1 MLKFNVQSE
10 GKIETLEG
18 TFVAVDPISKLI
30 VIGLLIS
37 RTSSLLLIISLENE
51 ESFSIVFPGQISSM
65 EGELTGQVSDDESIL
80 NMKSVCS
87 SLLNFYLIFAF
98 SLSLSL
104 HLSSPPSAPFL
115 CLPFSVSLA
124 LCPLLV

>member
-87 SLLNFYLIFAF
+87 SLLNFYLIFA
-98 SLSLSL
+98 SLCLSPFL
-104 HLSSPPSAPFL
+104 PPSSVFSSL
-115 CLPFSVSLA
+115 CSLPLS
-124 LCPLLV
+124 PLLCVLF